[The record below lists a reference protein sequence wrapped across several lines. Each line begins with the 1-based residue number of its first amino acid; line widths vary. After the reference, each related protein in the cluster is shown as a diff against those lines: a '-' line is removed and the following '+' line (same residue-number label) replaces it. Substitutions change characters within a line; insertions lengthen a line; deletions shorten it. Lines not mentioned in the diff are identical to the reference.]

1 MNLTLKAWASAL
13 FTVLSVLVPM
23 IAVAPLTPTEWV
35 NVGLLALSTV
45 LVAVV
50 PNLSE
55 GVAKFAKT
63 FIATATTVGTLL
75 VSFFADGSYAIS
87 SSEWIQVVAVVLAAV
102 GVNRLAGPLWSGT
115 VVTAKQLRS
124 TP

>member
-63 FIATATTVGTLL
+63 FIATATAVGTLL
-75 VSFFADGSYAIS
+75 VSFFADHSYAIS
-87 SSEWIQVVAVVLAAV
+87 SSEWIQVAAVVLAAV

-115 VVTAKQLRS
+115 VVTAKQLHS